1 MDAGCDELLGVGPV
15 MGVIWSCLED
25 GAWSL
30 GYLARSTRLVISENL
45 LDFTLIG
52 IICMGYDNLL

>member
-1 MDAGCDELLGVGPV
+1 MDAGCDELLGVGPG

-30 GYLARSTRLVISENL
+30 GYLARSYQTCYFGELVRFYSYWHYLHEV
-45 LDFTLIG
+45 
-52 IICMGYDNLL
+52 